1 MYKRQVADRYD
12 LEIEAGNSGT
22 ISNVTSRSNRR
33 VVDADG
39 NTVSTITAVSYT
51 HLDVYKRQDH
61 WTCLVI

>member
-39 NTVSTITAVSYT
+39 
-51 HLDVYKRQDH
+51 DVYKRQL
-61 WTCLVI
+61 TCLAALFYSREKL